1 MQHRIDALFTF
12 LASQYTDSQLEC
24 DALLSELNF
33 MRASEVYQTTPET
46 LKLDIYEAFLD
57 FGIETADGMFRMG
70 FVPDYLN

>member
-12 LASQYTDSQLEC
+12 LASQYTDSQIEC
-24 DALLSELNF
+24 DMLLSASNF
-33 MRASEVYQTTPET
+33 DRASKVYETTPET
-46 LKLDIYEAFLD
+46 LKLHIYEAFLD